1 MTRRVLAILVAASFG
16 AALVTPAVEA
26 QEEGPPP
33 ASPDTMVAYSIVPP
47 GQEGEVTPAEA
58 LSGSF
63 GDHYSDQRD
72 MYAGLIDDEDATN
85 ADLAK
90 HFHSMQFGPQGE
102 IEDQYAPV
110 DGATVYRDE
119 LGIPHVY
126 ADTLV
131 NASFALGYVTAE
143 DRLWESDV
151 FRHAAEGTLSELVG
165 PAFLEMDIATRREG
179 YTEEEVQKMFDDFDD
194 RFGAIGKRIQE
205 GLQAYADGF
214 NEYVSG

>member
-1 MTRRVLAILVAASFG
+1 MARRFLAVLVAVSFG
-16 AALVTPAVEA
+16 AALLSSPVGA
-26 QEEGPPP
+26 QEEAPP

-58 LSGSF
+58 ISGDF
-63 GDHYSDQRD
+63 GDHYTDQRD
-72 MYAGLIDDEDATN
+72 MYAGLINDEDVTN

-90 HFHSMQFGPQGE
+90 HFHSMKFGPQGE
-102 IEDQYAPV
+102 IEDQYDPV
-110 DGATVYRDE
+110 EGATVYRDE

-126 ADTLV
+126 ADTLT

-165 PAFLEMDIATRREG
+165 PSFLEMDIATRREG
-179 YTEEEVQKMFDDFDD
+179 YTE
-194 RFGAIGKRIQE
+194 
-205 GLQAYADGF
+205 
-214 NEYVSG
+214 